1 MNVSLWFLVVGV
13 LTLDFAIQAVHVTNQ
28 TLIFNV
34 RPGAR
39 SRLVAVY
46 MMFYSAGSAG
56 GALAATNMFAWAGWA
71 GVCSLGASLSLIALL
86 FWLRGSRP
94 RRDRPM

>member
-1 MNVSLWFLVVGV
+1 
-13 LTLDFAIQAVHVTNQ
+13 
-28 TLIFNV
+28 
-34 RPGAR
+34 
-39 SRLVAVY
+39 